1 MGGGG
6 AGLCV
11 CVGGGGGGGRG
22 AGGHAL
28 CCGLIKYFFI
38 QKERKKIYMYE
49 RFTVEKVTEVCVY
62 GEWGGGGGGCRGML
76 ILRRVIIF
84 NAATLIQQ
92 CRI

>member
-1 MGGGG
+1 MCG
-6 AGLCV
+6 
-11 CVGGGGGGGRG
+11 VGWG
-22 AGGHAL
+22 GGHAL

-49 RFTVEKVTEVCVY
+49 RFTVEKGTECMCVC
-62 GEWGGGGGGCRGML
+62 GGGGRGAGGMSL